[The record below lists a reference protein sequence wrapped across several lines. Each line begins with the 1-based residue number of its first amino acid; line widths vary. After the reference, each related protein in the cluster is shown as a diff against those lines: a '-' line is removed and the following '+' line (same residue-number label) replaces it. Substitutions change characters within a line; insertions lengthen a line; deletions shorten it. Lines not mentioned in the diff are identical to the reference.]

1 MARSTESNLPQ
12 TRDLTSAL
20 EMTASRMPPELG
32 LNQPGPAIRRG
43 GSPGSAAC
51 CAHSG
56 ISAPDLS
63 QSQAATAGLA
73 AHLPQLPEVRAII
86 PLNIPLSSCQPRSKL
101 QARGGVGLLLK
112 QDSIPLSCPPS
123 RPPRG
128 SPSPSP
134 LRIYGPSL
142 PAAGNHGRLLGEAA
156 GWSLW
161 QPQASASLATAYS
174 AGRGKAR
181 SVGLLET

>member
-1 MARSTESNLPQ
+1 MAHSTESNLPQ

-20 EMTASRMPPELG
+20 EMTAGRMLPEPG
-32 LNQPGPAIRRG
+32 LSQPGPTRRRG
-43 GSPGSAAC
+43 GSPRPAAC

-63 QSQAATAGLA
+63 QSQAATTGLA
-73 AHLPQLPEVRAII
+73 AHLLQLPEVWAIML
-86 PLNIPLSSCQPRSKL
+86 LNIPLSSCQPRSKL

-123 RPPRG
+123 RPPTWLT
-128 SPSPSP
+128 PSPSL
-134 LRIYGPSL
+134 LRIYGLSL
-142 PAAGNHGRLLGEAA
+142 QAAGNHGRLLGEAV
-156 GWSLW
+156 GWSLGSPRL
-161 QPQASASLATAYS
+161 QLAPATAYS

-181 SVGLLET
+181 SVSF

>member
-1 MARSTESNLPQ
+1 MAHSTESNLPQ

-20 EMTASRMPPELG
+20 EMTAGRIQPEPG
-32 LNQPGPAIRRG
+32 LNQPGPASRRG
-43 GSPGSAAC
+43 GSPRPAAC

-63 QSQAATAGLA
+63 QSQAATTGLA
-73 AHLPQLPEVRAII
+73 AHLPQFPEVRAIM

-128 SPSPSP
+128 SPPPPACSGFMAFPCRQLVTMAGSLGRLQAGALAAP
-134 LRIYGPSL
+134 DFSL
-142 PAAGNHGRLLGEAA
+142 PARPPPTQRGEERP
-156 GWSLW
+156 G
-161 QPQASASLATAYS
+161 
-174 AGRGKAR
+174 
-181 SVGLLET
+181 V